1 MRSRP
6 FARDTIWP
14 RNFQYMAIRRILR
27 YLRTRS
33 SARRQNHSGAYM
45 LRRPST
51 RFAIAVL
58 LTVLGSP
65 AVRALRPI
73 SADEAPKADAKLLR
87 ALNQGGREVRVI
99 VGLRDGTPS
108 ARALLA
114 APDAAGEPA
123 RRGRRVA
130 AQKRL
135 SEEVPQS
142 EFRVRHFYES
152 FSLLAGRATRD
163 GVLRLSKRADVGW
176 ITLDGKRRAFQTTP
190 QAAATLMRS
199 DQANAGGA
207 TGAGR
212 SVAVIDTGVD
222 YTVLELGGGG
232 FPNAKVI
239 GGFDTADEDSDPMD
253 CDGHG
258 TAVSG
263 IVAGPAGVAPDSKI
277 VAIKV
282 FASSDAS
289 NSTCSDFAFVSDI
302 LQGINF
308 AILHK
313 AEFNLAA
320 INLSLGGGPDSDN
333 VGYCD
338 SSEPAEAAAFDAA
351 AAADLPVVASAGN
364 GGFLHA
370 LGAPACV
377 SSAVSVGAVYSLN
390 ASLIAW
396 SDCIDA
402 PVAPDLVTCFSNSNT
417 NLSLLA
423 PGAFWS
429 TVRKGGG
436 AALTFAGTSAA
447 APAAAGAIALLR
459 QARPDLSGFGA
470 VGVLRSTGSPVTD
483 PRNGINTPR
492 VDAFAAVQLPAASF
506 GASAGNPVS
515 IPDGAGSAVATLTL
529 PGPGLVEGVRV
540 WAQIDHDDPRQLRV
554 TVSGP
559 DGTPV
564 LLHDQT
570 GALSRPINAVYGLT
584 DTPAQPLS
592 AFQGRPANGIW
603 TLTVEDLAPG
613 TPGRIRNFSV
623 AVTVAGTSFYTVAP
637 CRIADTRDAAGPRGG
652 PSLLTGTSRNF
663 PLAGV
668 CGIPP
673 TAAAVAVNITVVS
686 PASDGHL
693 TVYPAAGTIPLASV
707 INFRSGIVR
716 ANNAIVS
723 LGASGQL
730 AFSCVMISGS
740 TDLVLDVT
748 GYFE

>member
-1 MRSRP
+1 
-6 FARDTIWP
+6 
-14 RNFQYMAIRRILR
+14 
-27 YLRTRS
+27 
-33 SARRQNHSGAYM
+33 
-45 LRRPST
+45 
-51 RFAIAVL
+51 
-58 LTVLGSP
+58 LGSP
-65 AVRALRPI
+65 SVRALRPI
-73 SADEAPKADAKLLR
+73 SVDEAPKADAKLLR
-87 ALNQGGREVRVI
+87 ALNQGGEEVRVI
-99 VGLRDGTPS
+99 VGMRDGAPS

-114 APDAAGEPA
+114 APDTAGEPA

-163 GVLRLSKRADVGW
+163 GVVRLSNRADVGW
-176 ITLDGKRRAFQTTP
+176 ITLDGTRRAFQATP
-190 QAAATLMRS
+190 QAAATLIRS
-199 DQANAGGA
+199 DQANAVGA

-222 YTVLELGGGG
+222 YTVSQLGGGG
-232 FPNAKVI
+232 FPNTKVI
-239 GGFDTADEDSDPMD
+239 GGFDAADEDSDPMD
-253 CDGHG
+253 CNGHG
-258 TAVSG
+258 TSVSG
-263 IVAGPAGVAPDSKI
+263 IVAGPTGVAPDAKI

-282 FASSDAS
+282 FGSSDAS
-289 NSTCSDFAFVSDI
+289 NSTCSDIAFVSDMI
-302 LQGINF
+302 QGINF

-313 AEFNLAA
+313 AEFNVAA
-320 INLSLGGGPDSDN
+320 INISLGAEPDSDN

-338 SSEPAEAAAFDAA
+338 SSEPAEAAALDAA
-351 AAADLPVVASAGN
+351 AAADLPVVVSAGN

-390 ASLIAW
+390 SSLIVW
-396 SDCIDA
+396 SDCTDK
-402 PVAPDLVTCFSNSNT
+402 PVTPDLVTCFSNSNT

-429 TVRKGGG
+429 TVSKGGG
-436 AALTFAGTSAA
+436 AVPNFAGTSPAA
-447 APAAAGAIALLR
+447 AATAGAIALLR
-459 QARPDLSGFGA
+459 QARPDLSAFGA
-470 VGVLRSTGSPVTD
+470 VGLLRSTGLPVTD
-483 PRNGINTPR
+483 PRNGIITPR
-492 VDAFAAVQLPAASF
+492 LDAFGAVRFPAASF
-506 GASAGNPVS
+506 GASAGNTVS

-529 PGPGLVEGVRV
+529 SGLRGLIEGVRV
-540 WAQIDHDDPRQLRV
+540 WVQIDHNDPRQLRA
-554 TVSGP
+554 TISGP
-559 DGTPV
+559 DGKPV

-570 GALSRPINAVYGLT
+570 GTLSRPINAVYGLT

-592 AFQGRPANGIW
+592 AFQGRSANGTW

-613 TPGRIRNFSV
+613 TTGRIRNLSV
-623 AVTVAGTSFYTVAP
+623 AVTVAGTSFYTLAP

-652 PSLLTGTSRNF
+652 PSLLTGTSRSF

-686 PASDGHL
+686 PASAGYL
-693 TVYPAAGTIPLASV
+693 TVYPAAGSIPLASA

-723 LGASGQL
+723 LGASGQVSVL
-730 AFSCVMISGS
+730 CAMIAGS
-740 TDLVLDVT
+740 TDFVLDVT

>member
-1 MRSRP
+1 
-6 FARDTIWP
+6 
-14 RNFQYMAIRRILR
+14 
-27 YLRTRS
+27 
-33 SARRQNHSGAYM
+33 M
-45 LRRPST
+45 LRGPAT

-58 LTVLGSP
+58 LTGLGSP
-65 AVRALRPI
+65 PVRALRPI

-87 ALNQGGREVRVI
+87 ALNQGVGEARVI
-99 VGLRDGTPS
+99 VGVRDGTPS

-114 APDAAGEPA
+114 APDLAGEPA
-123 RRGRRVA
+123 RRVRRLA

-135 SEEVPQS
+135 SNEVPQG

-152 FSLLAGRATRD
+152 FSLVAGRATRD
-163 GVLRLSKRADVGW
+163 GVVRLSNRPDVGW
-176 ITLDGKRRAFQTTP
+176 ITLDETRRASQATP
-190 QAAATLMRS
+190 QPAAALIRS
-199 DQANAGGA
+199 DQANAVGA

-222 YTVLELGGGG
+222 YTVSQLGGGS

-258 TAVSG
+258 TSVSG
-263 IVAGPAGVAPDSKI
+263 IVAGPTGVAPDAKI

-282 FASSDAS
+282 FRSSDPS
-289 NSTCSDFAFVSDI
+289 NSTCSGLAFVSDMI
-302 LQGINF
+302 QGINF

-313 AEFNLAA
+313 AEFNIVA
-320 INLSLGGGPDSDN
+320 INLSLGSEPLSDD

-338 SSEPAEAAAFDAA
+338 SSEPAEAAALDAA
-351 AAADLPVVASAGN
+351 AAADLPVVAPAGN

-370 LGAPACV
+370 LAAPACV

-390 ASLIAW
+390 SPLIGW
-396 SDCIDA
+396 SNCTDA
-402 PVAPDLVTCFSNSNT
+402 PVTPDLVVCFSNSDT

-429 TVRKGGG
+429 AVGKGGG
-436 AALTFAGTSAA
+436 TVPNFAGTSAA

-459 QARPDLSGFGA
+459 QVRPGLSGFGA
-470 VGVLRSTGSPVTD
+470 VGLLRSTGLPVTD
-483 PRNGINTPR
+483 PRNGIITPR
-492 VDAFAAVQLPAASF
+492 LDAFAAVRFPATSF
-506 GASAGNPVS
+506 GAYPGSAVS
-515 IPDGAGSAVATLTL
+515 IPDGAGSAVASLTL
-529 PGPGLVEGVRV
+529 SGIQGLIEGVRV
-540 WAQIDHDDPRQLRV
+540 WVQVDHDDPRQLRV
-554 TVSGP
+554 TLMGP

-570 GALSRPINAVYGLT
+570 GALSRPLNAVYGLT
-584 DTPAQPLS
+584 DTPAQSLS
-592 AFQGRPANGIW
+592 AFQGRSANGTW
-603 TLTVEDLAPG
+603 TLTVEDLVPG
-613 TPGRIRNFSV
+613 TTGRIRNFSV
-623 AVTVAGTSFYTVAP
+623 AVVNVAGTSFYTLAP

-663 PLAGV
+663 PVAGV

-673 TAAAVAVNITVVS
+673 TAAAVAVNITVVL
-686 PASDGHL
+686 PGSDGHL
-693 TVYPAAGTIPLASV
+693 TVHPADGSLPLASS
-707 INFRSGIVR
+707 INFRPGIVR

-723 LGASGQL
+723 LGKSGQL

-740 TDLVLDVT
+740 TDFVLDVT

>member
-1 MRSRP
+1 
-6 FARDTIWP
+6 
-14 RNFQYMAIRRILR
+14 
-27 YLRTRS
+27 
-33 SARRQNHSGAYM
+33 M
-45 LRRPST
+45 LRHPST
-51 RFAIAVL
+51 RFAIAIL
-58 LTVLGSP
+58 LTGLGSP

-87 ALNQGGREVRVI
+87 ALNQGIKEVRVI
-99 VGLRDGTPS
+99 VGVRDGTPS

-114 APDAAGEPA
+114 APDLAGESA
-123 RRGRRVA
+123 RRVRRIA

-135 SEEVPQS
+135 SNEIPQS
-142 EFRVRHFYES
+142 EFRVGHFYES
-152 FSLLAGRATRD
+152 FSLVAGRATGD
-163 GVLRLSKRADVGW
+163 GVVRLSNRADVGW
-176 ITLDGKRRAFQTTP
+176 ITLDGTRRAFQATP
-190 QAAATLMRS
+190 QAAATLIQS
-199 DQANAGGA
+199 DQANAVGA

-222 YTVLELGGGG
+222 YTVSQLGGGG

-253 CDGHG
+253 CNGHG
-258 TAVSG
+258 TSVSG
-263 IVAGPAGVAPDSKI
+263 IVAGPAGVAPDAKI

-282 FASSDAS
+282 FSSSDAN

-302 LQGINF
+302 IQGINF

-313 AEFNLAA
+313 AEFNVVA
-320 INLSLGGGPDSDN
+320 INISLGAEPVSDN

-351 AAADLPVVASAGN
+351 AAADLPVVVPAGN

-370 LGAPACV
+370 LAAPACL

-390 ASLIAW
+390 SSLISW
-396 SDCIDA
+396 SDCTDA
-402 PVAPDLVTCFSNSNT
+402 PVTSDLVTCFSNSNT

-429 TVRKGGG
+429 TVGKGGG
-436 AALTFAGTSAA
+436 TVPNFAGTSAA
-447 APAAAGAIALLR
+447 VPAAAGAIALLR
-459 QARPDLSGFGA
+459 QVRPDLSGFVA
-470 VGVLRSTGSPVTD
+470 VGLLRSTGSPVTD
-483 PRNGINTPR
+483 PRNGIVTPR
-492 VDAFAAVQLPAASF
+492 VDALAAVRLPAASF
-506 GASAGNPVS
+506 GASAGSPVS
-515 IPDGAGSAVATLTL
+515 IPDGTGSAAATLTL
-529 PGPGLVEGVRV
+529 SGTGGLIEGVRV

-554 TVSGP
+554 TIMGP

-570 GALSRPINAVYGLT
+570 GAVSRPLNAVYGLT

-592 AFQGRPANGIW
+592 AFHGRSANGTW
-603 TLTVEDLAPG
+603 TLTVEDLVPG
-613 TPGRIRNFSV
+613 TTGRIRNFSV
-623 AVTVAGTSFYTVAP
+623 AVTVGGTSFYTLAP
-637 CRIADTRDAAGPRGG
+637 CRVADTRDAAGPRGG
-652 PSLLTGTSRNF
+652 PSLATGTSRNF

-673 TAAAVAVNITVVS
+673 SAAAVAVNITVVL

-693 TVYPAAGTIPLASV
+693 TVYPAGGSIPLASV

-716 ANNAIVS
+716 ANNAIVR

-740 TDLVLDVT
+740 TDFVLDVT